1 MQSKDCLSRDKQVR
15 NTVYA
20 GIEAGKKDCLCK
32 GLKIVYRLPEQGN
45 KCNIPQLKVSLEA
58 IFSEIIRANKKAFIF
73 REGNCRINVLHPSL
87 SKSFALSIYSRDPS
101 CNHDGSLEDHYCVSL
116 FKLKFLIRTLRHM
129 FCLPKPSNISGG
141 KWLRKFRFVK

>member
-1 MQSKDCLSRDKQVR
+1 M
-15 NTVYA
+15 
-20 GIEAGKKDCLCK
+20 
-32 GLKIVYRLPEQGN
+32 PEQGN

-87 SKSFALSIYSRDPS
+87 SKSFALSIYSRDPMIHS
-101 CNHDGSLEDHYCVSL
+101 TLGYFCKSTYSQMHLKLQPWWVFRRSFALQVEISHPHITSHVL
-116 FKLKFLIRTLRHM
+116 FAKAFKYLRR
-129 FCLPKPSNISGG
+129 